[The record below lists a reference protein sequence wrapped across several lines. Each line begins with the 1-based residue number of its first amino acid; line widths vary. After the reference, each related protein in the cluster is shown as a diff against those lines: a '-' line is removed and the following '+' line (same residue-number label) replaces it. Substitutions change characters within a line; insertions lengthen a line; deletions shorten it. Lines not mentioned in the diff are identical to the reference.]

1 MGVDVDAAPRDT
13 PPVNAAA
20 ERFPDVHLTLCL
32 THDCNLR
39 CRYCYGGSKSKRH
52 MTQATGSTAIERAID
67 RTSAR
72 LHLVFFGGE
81 PLLRWRTLAT
91 LTDHARKCAAA
102 AGLELRPT
110 VTTNGTLLTG
120 ARVAWL
126 RKNGFVLAIS
136 CDGDRLAHDANRRD
150 ARGRS
155 SHARTT
161 AGLRRALVAGLGVR
175 THFTRGGPPGRTP
188 GRETRVAAGAAA
200 ASPPDPPRI
209 VSGRALDDAPR
220 APRRCGEEVSGYAVR
235 TILVLDPANLD
246 RLPASLAFLHS
257 LGASDFVVNPNW
269 AADWTGREVQE
280 RWARAYGGA
289 ARLWVAAHRERKPF
303 WLSFLDDKIAAHL
316 KGGYTAA
323 ERCDLGRRNLVVAPS
338 GRLYPCD
345 RLVGE
350 DRDER
355 FMIGDVASGPVA
367 ERIAAL
373 VSRTCRLPED
383 CLACAIAPRCRNR
396 CACAN
401 LALTGAIDT
410 PSETLCFHEQLA
422 VRTADEAAA
431 LLFAER
437 NESFLR
443 RHYGEDT
450 RRGDTTR
457 G

>member
-1 MGVDVDAAPRDT
+1 
-13 PPVNAAA
+13 VNDGA

-52 MTQATGSTAIERAID
+52 MTQATGSAAIERAID

-102 AGLELRPT
+102 AGFELRPT

-155 SHARTT
+155 SHART
-161 AGLRRALVAGLGVR
+161 VAGLKR
-175 THFTRGGPPGRTP
+175 SL
-188 GRETRVAAGAAA
+188 AAKVG
-200 ASPPDPPRI
+200 
-209 VSGRALDDAPR
+209 
-220 APRRCGEEVSGYAVR
+220 VR
-235 TILVLDPANLD
+235 TILVLDPTNLD

-269 AADWTGREVQE
+269 AADWMGREVQE

-350 DRDER
+350 DRDVR
-355 FMIGDVASGPVA
+355 FVIGDVASGPVT

-383 CLACAIAPRCRNR
+383 CLEGAIAPRCRNR

-443 RHYGEDT
+443 RHYGAAA
-450 RRGDTTR
+450 RP
-457 G
+457 